1 MAKNGTT
8 ATGGKGGGTKPVT
21 GSTST
26 VRLGKATCPPKGGKR
41 K

>member
-8 ATGGKGGGTKPVT
+8 ATGGKGSGVKPVT

-26 VRLGKATCPPKGGKR
+26 VRLGKANCPPKTVKR